1 MLQIPELLAP
11 AGDLERLRYAINYG
25 ADAVYCGL
33 PEFGMRS
40 APANFTPE
48 QLAEGVIYA
57 HARGRKVYLTM
68 NTLPTNEEAD
78 RLPEAIK
85 EAAKAGV
92 DAFIV
97 ADLGVLDACKTFA
110 PDIDVHMSTQTG
122 ITNWAAARA
131 AYNMGAKR
139 VVLARELSLP
149 EVEHITKH
157 CGIETE
163 CFVHGALCMCVSG
176 QCYMSAFLGGRSGN
190 RGSCA
195 GPCRLPFEANP
206 LPEGKPGRLH
216 HLSLKDNSVID
227 KLDKLQALGV
237 ASAKIEG
244 RLRTPE
250 YVAAAVSA
258 CLAGREGRA
267 YDRDLLK
274 NAFSRSGFTSG
285 YLDGK
290 IDGTMFGVR
299 SEADAEQTK
308 KSVPMLRELYRRE
321 RSRVPVKMKLEIEE
335 GGEKLTVTDA
345 DGSKAFAYGDAEPQ
359 PARTDPTESLHRS
372 LAKTGGTPFA
382 VEDQDITV
390 EMDGGPWFIPGG
402 AVNELRR
409 EALDALLKKREVLRP
424 WPTTDE
430 HVPALPLRT
439 LPSRRTLRARF
450 ENWEQV
456 PERALDGIEY
466 LILPIAQA
474 DRVPREWR
482 AKTLLELPRVMFGKL
497 EEDTARRIAATQD
510 SGFAGYEVSNIAHL
524 RLCRGLPMSGSFGL
538 NITNQLAAQFYAD
551 NGLGSMLILPEVKD
565 SDISTIAPTHNG
577 RPVPT
582 GVLVYG
588 HMPLMITRACPLQ
601 NIHDCAHCDKTGVL
615 TDRKAKKFPVRC
627 GLGVRTI
634 YNPVPI
640 YMGDKPGALTVDY
653 GVAYFTLESREEAA
667 KVLEMI
673 RTHAPFEGDFTRGL
687 YFKGT
692 N

>member
-1 MLQIPELLAP
+1 MSKIEILAP
-11 AGDLERLRYAINYG
+11 VGNEEMLRAAVFSG
-25 ADAVYCGL
+25 ADAVYLG
-33 PEFGMRS
+33 FSGFNARTS
-40 APANFTPE
+40 ANNFNADT
-48 QLAEGVIYA
+48 LKDAVA
-57 HARGRKVYLTM
+57 FCHARGVAVHVALNTTVYGGELPALEQAIRAVAASGADAVICQDLAVA
-68 NTLPTNEEAD
+68 TLIGKIAPQ
-78 RLPEAIK
+78 LPRH
-85 EAAKAGV
+85 G
-92 DAFIV
+92 
-97 ADLGVLDACKTFA
+97 
-110 PDIDVHMSTQTG
+110 STQ
-122 ITNWAAARA
+122 
-131 AYNMGAKR
+131 MSVHSLQGALELKELGFTR
-139 VVLARELSLP
+139 VVLARELSMP

-195 GPCRLPFEANP
+195 GPCRLPFEANA

-308 KSVPMLRELYRRE
+308 KTLPMLRELYRRE

-335 GGEKLTVTDA
+335 GGEKLTVMDA
-345 DGSKAFAYGDAEPQ
+345 DGNKAFAYGDAEPQ

-382 VEDQDITV
+382 ASAEDITV
-390 EMDGGPWFIPGG
+390 EMDGGPWFVPGS

-424 WPTTDE
+424 WPATDE

-482 AKTLLELPRVMFGKL
+482 AKTLLELPRIMFGRL

-510 SGFAGYEVSNIAHL
+510 AGFAGYEVSNIAHL

-565 SDISTIAPTHNG
+565 SDISTIAPTHDG

-588 HMPLMITRACPLQ
+588 HMPLMVTRACPLQ

-667 KVLEMI
+667 QILDMI

>member
-1 MLQIPELLAP
+1 MARIEILAP
-11 AGDLERLRYAINYG
+11 VGSEEMLRAAVFSG
-25 ADAVYCGL
+25 ADAVYLG
-33 PEFGMRS
+33 FSGFNARTG
-40 APANFTPE
+40 AGNFDADSLQE
-48 QLAEGVIYA
+48 AVRFC
-57 HARGRKVYLTM
+57 HARGVAVHVALNTTVYGTELSALEQAIRAVAASGADAVICQDLAVA
-68 NTLPTNEEAD
+68 TLIGKIAPQ
-78 RLPEAIK
+78 LPRH
-85 EAAKAGV
+85 G
-92 DAFIV
+92 
-97 ADLGVLDACKTFA
+97 
-110 PDIDVHMSTQTG
+110 STQMSVHTLQ
-122 ITNWAAARA
+122 
-131 AYNMGAKR
+131 GALELKELGFTR

-163 CFVHGALCMCVSG
+163 CFIHGALCMSVSG

-195 GPCRLPFEANP
+195 GPCRLPFEANA

-216 HLSLKDNSVID
+216 HLSLKDNSAID

-299 SEADAEQTK
+299 SEADAELTK
-308 KSVPMLRELYRRE
+308 KTLPMLRELYRRE
-321 RSRVPVKMKLEIEE
+321 RSRVPVQMKLEIEE

-345 DGSKAFAYGDAEPQ
+345 DGNKAFAYGDAEPQ
-359 PARTDPTESLHRS
+359 PARTDPTESLNRS
-372 LAKTGGTPFA
+372 LTKTGGTPFTA
-382 VEDQDITV
+382 EKITV
-390 EMDGGPWFIPGG
+390 EMDGGPWFIPGS

-424 WPTTDE
+424 WSTTEE
-430 HVPALPLRT
+430 HVAALPQRT
-439 LPSRRTLRARF
+439 LPPRRTLRARF
-450 ENWEQV
+450 ERWEQV
-456 PERALDGIEY
+456 PERALDGVEY

-482 AKTLLELPRVMFGKL
+482 AKTLLELPRVMFGAL
-497 EEDTARRIAATQD
+497 EQDTARRIAATQD
-510 SGFAGYEVSNIAHL
+510 AGFAGYEVSNIAHL
-524 RLCRGLPMSGSFGL
+524 RLCRGLPMTGGFGL
-538 NITNQLAAQFYAD
+538 NITNNVAAQFYAEQ
-551 NGLGSMLILPEVKD
+551 GLSSLLILPEVKD
-565 SDISTIAPTHNG
+565 SDIASIAPTRNG
-577 RPVPT
+577 KPVPT
-582 GVLVYG
+582 GVMIYG
-588 HMPLMITRACPLQ
+588 HMPLMLTRACPLQ

-640 YMGDKPGALTVDY
+640 YMGDKPGALAVDY

-667 KVLEMI
+667 QILDSI
-673 RTHAPFEGDFTRGL
+673 RTHAPFEGEFTRGL

>member
-1 MLQIPELLAP
+1 MARIEILAP
-11 AGDLERLRYAINYG
+11 VGSEEMLRAAVFSG
-25 ADAVYCGL
+25 ADAVYLG
-33 PEFGMRS
+33 FSGFNARTG
-40 APANFTPE
+40 AGNFDADSLQE
-48 QLAEGVIYA
+48 AVRFC
-57 HARGRKVYLTM
+57 HARGVAVHVALNTTVYGTELSALEQAIRAVAASGADAVICQDLAVA
-68 NTLPTNEEAD
+68 TLIGEIAPQ
-78 RLPEAIK
+78 LPRH
-85 EAAKAGV
+85 G
-92 DAFIV
+92 
-97 ADLGVLDACKTFA
+97 
-110 PDIDVHMSTQTG
+110 STQMSVHTLQ
-122 ITNWAAARA
+122 
-131 AYNMGAKR
+131 GALELKELGFTR

-163 CFVHGALCMCVSG
+163 CFIHGALCMSVSG

-195 GPCRLPFEANP
+195 GPCRLPFEANA

-216 HLSLKDNSVID
+216 HLSLKDNSAID

-299 SEADAEQTK
+299 SEADAELTK
-308 KSVPMLRELYRRE
+308 KTLPMLRELYRRE
-321 RSRVPVKMKLEIEE
+321 RSRVPVQMKLEIEE

-345 DGSKAFAYGDAEPQ
+345 DGNKAFAYGDAEPQ
-359 PARTDPTESLHRS
+359 PARTDPTESLNRS
-372 LAKTGGTPFA
+372 LTKTGGTPFTA
-382 VEDQDITV
+382 EKITV
-390 EMDGGPWFIPGG
+390 EMDGGPWFIPGS

-424 WPTTDE
+424 WPTTEE
-430 HVPALPLRT
+430 HVAALPQRT
-439 LPSRRTLRARF
+439 LPPRRTLRARF
-450 ENWEQV
+450 ERWEQV
-456 PERALDGIEY
+456 PERALDGVEY

-482 AKTLLELPRVMFGKL
+482 TKTLLELPRVMFGAL
-497 EEDTARRIAATQD
+497 EQDTARRIAATQD
-510 SGFAGYEVSNIAHL
+510 AGFAGYEVSNIAHL
-524 RLCRGLPMSGSFGL
+524 RLCRGLPMTGGFGL
-538 NITNQLAAQFYAD
+538 NITNNVAAQFYAEQ
-551 NGLGSMLILPEVKD
+551 GLSSLLILPEVKD
-565 SDISTIAPTHNG
+565 SDIASIAPTRNG
-577 RPVPT
+577 KPVPT
-582 GVLVYG
+582 GVMVYG
-588 HMPLMITRACPLQ
+588 HMPLMLTRACPLQ

-640 YMGDKPGALTVDY
+640 YMGDKPGALAVDY

-667 KVLEMI
+667 QVLDSI
-673 RTHAPFEGDFTRGL
+673 RTHAPFEGEFTRGL

>member
-1 MLQIPELLAP
+1 MSKIEILAP
-11 AGDLERLRYAINYG
+11 VGNEEMLRAAVFSG
-25 ADAVYCGL
+25 ADAVYLG
-33 PEFGMRS
+33 FSGFNARTS
-40 APANFTPE
+40 ANNFDADT
-48 QLAEGVIYA
+48 LKDAVRFC
-57 HARGRKVYLTM
+57 HARGVAVHVALNTTVYGGE
-68 NTLPTNEEAD
+68 LPA
-78 RLPEAIK
+78 L
-85 EAAKAGV
+85 EAAIRAVAASGA
-92 DAFIV
+92 DAVICQDLAV
-97 ADLGVLDACKTFA
+97 ATLIGRIA
-110 PDIDVHMSTQTG
+110 PQLPRHGSTQ
-122 ITNWAAARA
+122 
-131 AYNMGAKR
+131 MSVHSLQGALELKELGFTR

-195 GPCRLPFEANP
+195 GPCRLPFEANA

-227 KLDKLQALGV
+227 KLDQLQALGV

-290 IDGTMFGVR
+290 IEGTMFGVR

-308 KSVPMLRELYRRE
+308 KTLPMLRELYRRE
-321 RSRVPVKMKLEIEE
+321 RSRVPVRMKLEIEE
-335 GGEKLTVTDA
+335 GGEKLTVMDA
-345 DGSKAFAYGDAEPQ
+345 DGNKAFAYGDAEPQ

-382 VEDQDITV
+382 ASAEDITV
-390 EMDGGPWFIPGG
+390 EMDGGPWFVPGS

-482 AKTLLELPRVMFGKL
+482 AKTLLELPRVMFGRL

-510 SGFAGYEVSNIAHL
+510 AGFAGYEVSNIAHL

-565 SDISTIAPTHNG
+565 SDISTIAPTHDG

-588 HMPLMITRACPLQ
+588 HMPLMVTRACPLQ

-667 KVLEMI
+667 QILDMI

>member
-1 MLQIPELLAP
+1 MSKIEILAP
-11 AGDLERLRYAINYG
+11 VGNEEMLRAAVFSG
-25 ADAVYCGL
+25 ADAVYLG
-33 PEFGMRS
+33 FSGFNARTS
-40 APANFTPE
+40 ANNFNADT
-48 QLAEGVIYA
+48 LKDAVA
-57 HARGRKVYLTM
+57 FCHARGVAVHVALNTTVYGGELPALEQAIRAVAASGADAVICQDLAVA
-68 NTLPTNEEAD
+68 TLIDKIAPQ
-78 RLPEAIK
+78 LPRH
-85 EAAKAGV
+85 G
-92 DAFIV
+92 
-97 ADLGVLDACKTFA
+97 
-110 PDIDVHMSTQTG
+110 STQ
-122 ITNWAAARA
+122 
-131 AYNMGAKR
+131 MSVHSLQGALELKELGFTR

-195 GPCRLPFEANP
+195 GPCRLPFEANA

-308 KSVPMLRELYRRE
+308 KTLPMLRELYRRE

-424 WPTTDE
+424 WPTTEE
-430 HVPALPLRT
+430 HVPALPQRT
-439 LPSRRTLRARF
+439 LPPHRTLRARF
-450 ENWEQV
+450 ERWEQV
-456 PERALDGIEY
+456 PERALDGVEY

-482 AKTLLELPRVMFGKL
+482 TKTLLELPRVMFGAL
-497 EEDTARRIAATQD
+497 EQDTARRIAATQD
-510 SGFAGYEVSNIAHL
+510 AGFAGYEVSNIAHL
-524 RLCRGLPMSGSFGL
+524 RLCRGLPMTGGFGL
-538 NITNQLAAQFYAD
+538 NITNNVAAQFYAEQ
-551 NGLGSMLILPEVKD
+551 GLSSLLILPEVKD
-565 SDISTIAPTHNG
+565 SDIASIAPARNG
-577 RPVPT
+577 KPVPT
-582 GVLVYG
+582 GVMIYG
-588 HMPLMITRACPLQ
+588 HMPLMLTRACPLQ

-640 YMGDKPGALTVDY
+640 YMGDKPGALAVDY

-667 KVLEMI
+667 QVLDSI